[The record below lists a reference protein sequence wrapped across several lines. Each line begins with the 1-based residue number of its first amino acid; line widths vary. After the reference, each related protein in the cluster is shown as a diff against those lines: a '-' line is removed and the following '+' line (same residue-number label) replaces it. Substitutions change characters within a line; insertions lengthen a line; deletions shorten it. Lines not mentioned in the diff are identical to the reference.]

1 MIVPISRISH
11 LLRTRASQF
20 FGLNQEP
27 SAQAGRGTRI
37 GLFVSG
43 AFLVAVGLLIVL
55 ISSLFVVLAIPV
67 FLFGAYNLVNSRRKI
82 LSLSR
87 SNLLSLSGHL
97 CATVVLYL
105 LFTRILWV
113 TYMTDSIVGSYMGV
127 LKVLA
132 LQNPYGY
139 SIKPFLDH
147 FSFPP
152 SFYTPRIDGSFEFH
166 LNYPA
171 LNFLTLLPL
180 YAAGLHDLRD
190 GVFIFHILSVLLIFG
205 LVPSRQKALSLAPFV
220 FFPAFVAASWTDS
233 VWAFFLVGGAI
244 LWYRNRNLGL
254 LMVGFAGATKQI
266 ALIAAPFLLIRL
278 WQESPGSKLR
288 NTLVG
293 AGAIATGFLGPN
305 IPFMLSSPSQW
316 WAATIAPY
324 FPGGAA
330 QVPGGVG
337 LSGVLLDLGVVPP
350 PLFFVALMSLV
361 GVGALYLYSTRFS
374 KSRYFVWIFPIMIM
388 FFYYR
393 SFPNYIFYWAFPL
406 AYEFFNSRPA
416 LSIWHFSPFHT
427 LPWHPSVGPTLR
439 SVRSRLRVPLLAGL
453 LLTTVFVGAFGTY
466 VSNSPPSR
474 VDVQINS
481 IVDPDGIGASTLLNV
496 TLDNLTPRPIVP
508 SFFVKW
514 SYLPYLWASDS
525 NQSLAPSSSASYLV
539 SATDG
544 LAAVPRSTSFR
555 VYVFDAGTR
564 NLVGQSLPF
573 RIDSPLPTIENPHFR
588 WWTLDVGAGAKV
600 PFSWKLTKAN
610 IDSLTPVIQGL
621 DHNQTSGISLR
632 LNYTSPAINVE
643 KIMLSQKIFLNST
656 TMNLS
661 LFDPA
666 ATSTGN
672 RAVLGVTLTDGAH
685 ELSYI
690 FSNTTAKS
698 TLFTSSYNITNVVPV
713 AASAW
718 TTVFIDANQA
728 WLAQGWAVPNQVT
741 FTIFLQANSAGLYSA
756 SIRDLSYPVS
766 GQVSL

>member
-1 MIVPISRISH
+1 MIIPVSRVSH
-11 LLRTRASQF
+11 LIRTCATQF
-20 FGLNQEP
+20 FGLNHEP

-43 AFLVAVGLLIVL
+43 AFLVSVGLLIVL
-55 ISSLFVVLAIPV
+55 ISSLFVVLALPV
-67 FLFGAYNLVNSRRKI
+67 FLFGAYILANSRRKM

-97 CATVVLYL
+97 CAALVLYV

-113 TYMTDSIVGSYMGV
+113 TYATDSIVGSYMGI

-132 LQNPYGY
+132 FQNPYGY
-139 SIKPFLDH
+139 SIKPFLDQ

-152 SFYTPRIDGSFEFH
+152 SFYTPKVDGSFEFH

-171 LNFLTLLPL
+171 LNFLSLLPF

-190 GVFIFHILSVLLIFG
+190 GVFVFHILSVLLIFG

-244 LWYRNRNLGL
+244 LWYRNRNIGL

-266 ALIAAPFLLIRL
+266 ALVAAPFLLIRL

-293 AGAIATGFLGPN
+293 ACVIAVGFLGPN

-337 LSGVLLDLGVVPP
+337 LSGILLDLGVVPS
-350 PLFFVALMSLV
+350 PLFFVALMGLV
-361 GVGALYLYSTRFS
+361 GIGALYLYSTRFS
-374 KSRYFVWIFPIMIM
+374 KSSYFVWIFPIVIM

-406 AYEFFNSRPA
+406 AYEFFKSRPA
-416 LSIWHFSPFHT
+416 MSIWHFSPFHII
-427 LPWHPSVGPTLR
+427 PWHPSMGSTLR
-439 SVRSRLRVPLLAGL
+439 SVRSGLRVPLLAGL

-466 VSNSPPSR
+466 VSSSPPSR

-481 IVDPDGIGASTLLNV
+481 VADPDGIGASTLLSV
-496 TLDNLTPRPIVP
+496 TLDNLTPRPVVP

-514 SYLPYLWASDS
+514 SYLPYLWASNS

-555 VYVFDAGTR
+555 VYVFDAGTG
-564 NLVGQSLPF
+564 NLVGESLSF
-573 RIDSPLPTIENPHFR
+573 RIDAPLRTIENPYFR
-588 WWTLDVGAGAKV
+588 WWTLDVSVGAKI
-600 PFSWKLTKAN
+600 PFNWKLTKAN
-610 IDSLTPVIQGL
+610 IDPLTTVIQGL
-621 DHNQTSGISLR
+621 DHNQTSGISLQ
-632 LNYTSPAINVE
+632 LNYTTPSTNIE
-643 KIMLSQKIFLNST
+643 KIMLSQKALLNAT
-656 TMNLS
+656 TVNLT
-661 LFDPA
+661 LFDPT

-690 FSNTTAKS
+690 FSNTTAKPI
-698 TLFTSSYNITNVVPV
+698 LLTSSYNITNIVPV

-718 TTVFIDANQA
+718 TTVSIDSTQV

-741 FTIFLQANSAGLYSA
+741 FTIFLQA
-756 SIRDLSYPVS
+756 D
-766 GQVSL
+766 

>member
-1 MIVPISRISH
+1 MIIPVSRVSH
-11 LLRTRASQF
+11 LIRTCASQF
-20 FGLNQEP
+20 FGLNHDP

-43 AFLVAVGLLIVL
+43 AFLVSVGLLIVL
-55 ISSLFVVLAIPV
+55 ISSLFVVLALPV
-67 FLFGAYNLVNSRRKI
+67 FLFGGYILANSRRKM

-97 CATVVLYL
+97 CAALVLYV

-113 TYMTDSIVGSYMGV
+113 TYATDSIVGSYMGI

-132 LQNPYGY
+132 FQNPYGY
-139 SIKPFLDH
+139 SIKPFLDQ

-152 SFYTPRIDGSFEFH
+152 SFYTPKVDGSFEFH

-171 LNFLTLLPL
+171 LNFLSLLPF
-180 YAAGLHDLRD
+180 YAAGLRDLRD
-190 GVFIFHILSVLLIFG
+190 GVFVFHILSVLLIFG

-233 VWAFFLVGGAI
+233 VWAFFLVGGAV
-244 LWYRNRNLGL
+244 LWYRNRSLGL

-266 ALIAAPFLLIRL
+266 ALVAAPFLLIRL
-278 WQESPGSKLR
+278 WQESSGSKLR

-293 AGAIATGFLGPN
+293 ACVIAMGFLGPN

-337 LSGVLLDLGVVPP
+337 LSGILLDLGVVPS
-350 PLFFVALMSLV
+350 PLFFVALMGLV
-361 GVGALYLYSTRFS
+361 GIGALYLYSTRFS
-374 KSRYFVWIFPIMIM
+374 KSSYFVWIFPIVIM

-406 AYEFFNSRPA
+406 AYEFFKSRPA
-416 LSIWHFSPFHT
+416 MSIWHFSPFHII
-427 LPWHPSVGPTLR
+427 PWHPSMGSTLR
-439 SVRSRLRVPLLAGL
+439 SVRSGLRVPLLAGL

-466 VSNSPPSR
+466 VSSSPPSR
-474 VDVQINS
+474 VDVRINS
-481 IVDPDGIGASTLLNV
+481 VADPDGIGASTMLNV
-496 TLDNLTPRPIVP
+496 TLDNLTPRPVIP

-514 SYLPYLWASDS
+514 SYLPYLWASNS

-555 VYVFDAGTR
+555 VYVFDAGTG
-564 NLVGQSLPF
+564 NLVGESQSF
-573 RIDSPLPTIENPHFR
+573 RVDAPLPTIENPYFR
-588 WWTLDVGAGAKV
+588 WWTLDVSAGAKV
-600 PFSWKLTKAN
+600 PFNWKLNKAN
-610 IDSLTPVIQGL
+610 IDPLTTVIQGL
-621 DHNQTSGISLR
+621 DHNQTSGISLQ
-632 LNYTSPAINVE
+632 LNYTTPTTNLE
-643 KIMLSQKIFLNST
+643 KIMLSQKVLLNAT
-656 TMNLS
+656 TVHLS
-661 LFDPA
+661 LFDPT
-666 ATSTGN
+666 ATSTG
-672 RAVLGVTLTDGAH
+672 RAVLGVTLSDGAH

-690 FSNTTAKS
+690 FSNATAKPI
-698 TLFTSSYNITNVVPV
+698 LLTSGYNVTNIVPV

-718 TTVFIDANQA
+718 TTVSIDASQA

-741 FTIFLQANSAGLYSA
+741 FTIFLQANSVGLYSA
-756 SIRDLSYPVS
+756 NIRELANPP
-766 GQVSL
+766 LAK

>member
-1 MIVPISRISH
+1 MIVPVSRISH

-87 SNLLSLSGHL
+87 SNLLSLSGH
-97 CATVVLYL
+97 
-105 LFTRILWV
+105 
-113 TYMTDSIVGSYMGV
+113 
-127 LKVLA
+127 
-132 LQNPYGY
+132 
-139 SIKPFLDH
+139 
-147 FSFPP
+147 
-152 SFYTPRIDGSFEFH
+152 
-166 LNYPA
+166 
-171 LNFLTLLPL
+171 L

-316 WAATIAPY
+316 WAATITPY

-361 GVGALYLYSTRFS
+361 GVGALYLYSTRYS

-406 AYEFFNSRPA
+406 AYEFFKNRPA
-416 LSIWHFSPFHT
+416 ISIWHFSPFQRI
-427 LPWHPSVGPTLR
+427 PWHPAIGSTIR
-439 SVRSRLRVPLLAGL
+439 SVPIRLRVPLVAGL
-453 LLTTVFVGAFGTY
+453 LLTTVFVGAFGAY
-466 VSNSPPSR
+466 VSSAPASR
-474 VDVQINS
+474 VEVQVNS
-481 IVDPDGIGASTLLNV
+481 VADPDGIGAATQLNITLH
-496 TLDNLTPRPIVP
+496 NLTPKPILQ

-514 SYLPYLWASDS
+514 NFLPYLWASIS
-525 NQSLAPSSSASYLV
+525 NQSLAPSTSASYLV
-539 SATDG
+539 TATDG

-555 VYVFDAGTR
+555 LYVYDAATGT
-564 NLVGQSLPF
+564 LVGQSLSF
-573 RIDSPLPTIENPHFR
+573 RIDSSTQTIQNPHF
-588 WWTLDVGAGAKV
+588 
-600 PFSWKLTKAN
+600 
-610 IDSLTPVIQGL
+610 
-621 DHNQTSGISLR
+621 
-632 LNYTSPAINVE
+632 
-643 KIMLSQKIFLNST
+643 
-656 TMNLS
+656 
-661 LFDPA
+661 
-666 ATSTGN
+666 
-672 RAVLGVTLTDGAH
+672 
-685 ELSYI
+685 
-690 FSNTTAKS
+690 
-698 TLFTSSYNITNVVPV
+698 
-713 AASAW
+713 
-718 TTVFIDANQA
+718 
-728 WLAQGWAVPNQVT
+728 
-741 FTIFLQANSAGLYSA
+741 
-756 SIRDLSYPVS
+756 
-766 GQVSL
+766 

>member
-1 MIVPISRISH
+1 MIIPVIRISH
-11 LLRTRASQF
+11 LIRTRASQF

-43 AFLVAVGLLIVL
+43 VFLVSVGLLIVL
-55 ISSLFVVLAIPV
+55 ISSFFVVLALPV
-67 FLFGAYNLVNSRRKI
+67 FLFGAYNLANSRRKI

-97 CATVVLYL
+97 CAALVLYV

-113 TYMTDSIVGSYMGV
+113 TYATDSIVGSYMGI

-132 LQNPYGY
+132 FQNPYGY
-139 SIKPFLDH
+139 SIKPFLDQ

-152 SFYTPRIDGSFEFH
+152 SFYTPKVDGSFEFH

-171 LNFLTLLPL
+171 LNFLSLLPF

-190 GVFIFHILSVLLIFG
+190 GAFVFHMLSVLLVFG

-266 ALIAAPFLLIRL
+266 ALVAAPFLLIRL

-293 AGAIATGFLGPN
+293 ACVIAMGFLGPN

-337 LSGVLLDLGVVPP
+337 LSGILLDLGVVPS
-350 PLFFVALMSLV
+350 PLFFVALMGLV
-361 GVGALYLYSTRFS
+361 GIGTLYFYSTRFS
-374 KSRYFVWIFPIMIM
+374 KSRYFVWIFPIVIM

-406 AYEFFNSRPA
+406 AYEFFKSRPA
-416 LSIWHFSPFHT
+416 MSLWHFSPFHT
-427 LPWHPSVGPTLR
+427 IPWHTSMGSTLR

-466 VSNSPPSR
+466 VSSSPPSR
-474 VDVQINS
+474 VDVLVNS
-481 IVDPDGIGASTLLNV
+481 IADPDGIGASTMLNV
-496 TLDNLTPRPIVP
+496 TLDNLTPRPIIP

-514 SYLPYLWASDS
+514 SYLPYLWASNS

-539 SATDG
+539 IATDG

-555 VYVFDAGTR
+555 VYVFDAGTG
-564 NLVGQSLPF
+564 NLVGESQSF
-573 RIDSPLPTIENPHFR
+573 RVDAPLPTIENPYFR
-588 WWTLDVGAGAKV
+588 WWTLDVSAGVKV
-600 PFSWKLTKAN
+600 PFNWKLTKAN
-610 IDSLTPVIQGL
+610 IDPLTTVVQGL
-621 DHNQTSGISLR
+621 DHNQTSGISLQ
-632 LNYTSPAINVE
+632 LNYTTPTTNVE
-643 KIMLSQKIFLNST
+643 KIMLSQKVLLNAT
-656 TMNLS
+656 TVDLS
-661 LFDPA
+661 LFDPT

-672 RAVLGVTLTDGAH
+672 RALLGVTLTDGAH

-690 FSNTTAKS
+690 FSNATAKPV
-698 TLFTSSYNITNVVPV
+698 LLTSSYNVTNIVPV

-718 TTVFIDANQA
+718 TTVSIDASQA

-741 FTIFLQANSAGLYSA
+741 FTIFLQADSVGLYSA
-756 SIRDLSYPVS
+756 NIRDLA
-766 GQVSL
+766 